1 MVLLHLNSYSI
12 LKMNGNEMGAECSEH
27 EGDEKFVQS
36 LSRSMKEG
44 DHSVNQRIDVRIV
57 LKRSLEKLGWVVW
70 TGFI

>member
-1 MVLLHLNSYSI
+1 MVMKWVQNVVNTKEMRNSY
-12 LKMNGNEMGAECSEH
+12 K
-27 EGDEKFVQS
+27 S
-36 LSRSMKEG
+36 LSRSLKEG